1 MHFILFYFTFTSF
14 KVIFEEPLPHP
25 PSLHGDHHYSTC
37 KRDDHTIPSTGTQ
50 ATTPMLH
57 PSLAPTPTAAI
68 APFAGM
74 QVMFFSFLFF
84 HPFSDQCY
92 RDSLYPMHRVP
103 QNPASP
109 HIIPTTVLCPSSLP
123 SPPAAIAC
131 IRGHTSKAMF
141 SFSFFHF
148 FSDQCCRDLFFPHA
162 GSSNPHLS
170 TVPHPSSLTSPA
182 ATIAS
187 FAGM

>member
-1 MHFILFYFTFTSF
+1 MGTTATVYARGMTIQPHLQARKPPRHRRIL
-14 KVIFEEPLPHP
+14 P
-25 PSLHGDHHYSTC
+25 
-37 KRDDHTIPSTGTQ
+37 
-50 ATTPMLH
+50 
-57 PSLAPTPTAAI
+57 LAPTPTAAI
-68 APFAGM
+68 APFVGT
-74 QVMFFSFLFF
+74 QVMFVFF
-84 HPFSDQCY
+84 RPFSNQCY

-148 FSDQCCRDLFFPHA
+148 FSDQCCRDLFSPHA